1 MNKNLFLGLFAT
13 SAMVFATS
21 CSNDEVIEQG
31 AGDMAT
37 VSFSIETE
45 GATASRAISDG
56 QTANVLYYRIFD
68 ENGAVISGQEFKTTP
83 VVAGKA
89 TVNATL
95 AKGKKY
101 DIAFFAMNS
110 VCEAYAVSNE
120 MVVTVNYEGLNN
132 DETRDAFFANLD
144 DFVATPG
151 VQKTVT
157 LKRPFAQINVG
168 ANDYDEAVAAGVTI
182 STSTV
187 KISNA
192 ATTLN
197 VLDGTVSGETNVVYS
212 SAAKPSETLNAKG
225 ESYAWLSMCYVL
237 PANDVNST
245 LVDAEFKFEGAGSNG
260 IELNVNNA
268 PIQRNYRTNI
278 LGKLLTNDAQ
288 YNVVIDAN
296 FENPDH
302 NVEVWDGASVSAS
315 LSKDSEGNYLIK
327 SAADFAYLMQKTQN
341 VNSVF
346 SGETF
351 KLTTD
356 INFADKA
363 ITGVGSPSANIN
375 FTFDGQGHT
384 ISNFSITTETAF
396 YAGLFNQF
404 NGTVKNLNVKSATV
418 TGKKMAGVIA
428 SNVENGGVIE
438 NCHVEDCVIKATV
451 KKAGVITGYTADGTV
466 KDCSAKNCMVYCAD
480 PAETESGEIVG
491 YVNTNSTIEN
501 NTATNVSVVR
511 NCNNVEVVEVSSA
524 AEFMSV
530 GVVSGPVISAEN
542 KYIILKN
549 DIDFSGVALK
559 PLRLMGSSVF
569 DGAGYKML
577 NVTAGNDAYS
587 ASIFEGQFAGNV
599 VVKNVTIDGVVSKAS
614 KYASVL
620 FGDLQNGAN
629 VTIDN
634 VNIYNATV
642 SDAETVGGFVG
653 FLSQAGSNTLSIKN
667 SSINNSTLKG
677 IEEVGKIGAIVGR
690 SVLPY
695 SCSGVVVDN
704 VKLYNNETLL
714 TTVAEGTK
722 SESKCTTGFTIK

>member
-13 SAMVFATS
+13 SAMVLATS

-31 AGDMAT
+31 AGDMAN

-56 QTANVLYYRIFD
+56 KTANVLYYRIFD
-68 ENGAVISGQEFKTTP
+68 ENGAVINGQEFKTTP

-110 VCEAYAVSNE
+110 ACEAYAVSNE

-151 VQKTVT
+151 VQKIVT

-187 KISNA
+187 KVSNA

-197 VLDGTVSGETNVVYS
+197 VLDGTVSGETNVVYT
-212 SAAKPSETLNAKG
+212 SAEKPSEILNANG

-245 LVDAEFKFEGAGSNG
+245 LVDAEFKFEGEGSNG

-296 FENPDH
+296 FENPDY
-302 NVEVWDGASVSAS
+302 NVDVWDGASVSAS
-315 LSKDSEGNYLIK
+315 LSKDSDGNYLIK
-327 SAADFAYLMQKTQN
+327 SAADFAYLMQKTYN
-341 VNSVF
+341 VNSIY

-363 ITGVGSPSANIN
+363 ITGVGSEYSNID

-384 ISNFSITTETAF
+384 ISNFSITTESEY

-404 NGTVKNLNVKSATV
+404 RGTVKNLNAKSATV
-418 TGKKMAGVIA
+418 TGRKMAGVIV
-428 SNVENGGVIE
+428 SGVYNGGVIE

-451 KKAGVITGYTADGTV
+451 KKAGAITGYTEGGTV
-466 KDCSAKNCMVYCAD
+466 KDCSAKNCVVYCAD
-480 PAETESGEIVG
+480 PAEKESGEIVG
-491 YVNTNSTIEN
+491 YVNDNSIIEN
-501 NTATNVSVVR
+501 NTATNVSVIR
-511 NCNNVEVVEVSSA
+511 NFIEVSTA

-530 GVVSGPVISAEN
+530 GVVSGPVIEAEN

-549 DIDFSGVALK
+549 DIDFTGVALK
-559 PLRLMGSSVF
+559 PLRLKGTSVF
-569 DGAGYKML
+569 DGAGHKML
-577 NVTAGNDAYS
+577 NVTAGNDGYS
-587 ASIFEGQFAGNV
+587 AAIFEGHQSSSNV
-599 VVKNVTIDGVVSKAS
+599 VVKNVTIDGVVSKAF

-620 FGDLQNGAN
+620 FGDLQNGVN

-653 FLSQAGSNTLSIKN
+653 FLSQSGSNTLSIKN

-677 IEEVGKIGAIVGR
+677 VEEVGKIGAIVGR
-690 SVLPY
+690 SILPY
-695 SCSGVVVDN
+695 TCSGVVVDN